1 MYSTCLFCKL
11 PLGRNEIL
19 EEFPV
24 GRRVAF
30 DGGRGR
36 LWVVCR
42 ACERWNLSPLEERW
56 EVIEE
61 CERLYSGT
69 RLRVSTENIG
79 LARCSEGLELVR
91 IGSPQRPEMAA
102 WRYGDQFGRRRKR
115 AMWTSG
121 LALGAFGLVVAGG
134 AAVGV
139 GVMAFGGMYGGIVD
153 RIIKGDPKKVVATV
167 PGEHGEPL
175 PVRRKDAERM
185 KLIRMGGPGAGGEW
199 RLEVTVKK
207 LELVYAGDAAVRAA
221 AGILPGMNRYGG
233 TRKHVEGAVG
243 FLERSGGVEAT
254 FREAAAVAVGKK
266 GKVDK
271 LPYEVR
277 LAMEMAAHEEAE
289 RRALEGEL
297 AELERSWKEAE
308 EIAEIS
314 DNLLMPSSVDDWI
327 RRIRGA

>member
-42 ACERWNLSPLEERW
+42 SCERWNLSPLEERW

-61 CERLYSGT
+61 CERLYGGT

-79 LARCSEGLELVR
+79 LARFSEGLELVR

-115 AMWTSG
+115 AMMTAG
-121 LALGAFGLVVAGG
+121 LGLGAFGLVIAGG
-134 AAVGV
+134 AAAGISIA
-139 GVMAFGGMYGGIVD
+139 AFGGMYGGIVD
-153 RIIKGDPKKVVATV
+153 RIVKGDPKKVITTV
-167 PGEHGEPL
+167 RGDGGEPL
-175 PVRRKDAERM
+175 EVRRKDAEKMR
-185 KLIRMGGPGAGGEW
+185 LIAPGRGGEW
-199 RLEVTVKK
+199 RLELTLKK
-207 LELVYAGDAAVRAA
+207 HELVYAGDGAVKTA
-221 AGILPGMNRYGG
+221 AGILPAMNRFGG
-233 TRKHVEGAVG
+233 TRKHVQGAVG
-243 FLERSGGVEAT
+243 FLQQSGSVEAT
-254 FREAAAVAVGKK
+254 FREAASVAARKK
-266 GKVDK
+266 GTVEK

-314 DNLLMPSSVDDWI
+314 DSLLMPASVNEWI

>member
-61 CERLYSGT
+61 CERLYGGS
-69 RLRVSTENIG
+69 RLRVSTDNIG
-79 LARCSEGLELVR
+79 LARLSEGLELVR

-115 AMWTSG
+115 AMVTAG
-121 LALGAFGLVVAGG
+121 LGLGAFGLVLAGG
-134 AAVGV
+134 AAAGISIA
-139 GVMAFGGMYGGIVD
+139 AFGGMYAGIVD
-153 RIIKGDPKKVVATV
+153 RIVKGDPKKVLATV
-167 PGEHGEPL
+167 HGEGGEPL
-175 PVRRKDAERM
+175 EVRRKDAERM
-185 KLIRMGGPGAGGEW
+185 RLIAPGAGGEW
-199 RLEVTVKK
+199 RLK
-207 LELVYAGDAAVRAA
+207 LKLEKHELVYEGDNAVRTAA
-221 AGILPGMNRYGG
+221 SVLPAMNRFGG
-233 TRKHVEGAVG
+233 TRKHVQGAVG
-243 FLERSGGVEAT
+243 FLEQSGSVEAT
-254 FREAAAVAVGKK
+254 FRQAASVAARKK
-266 GKVDK
+266 GSVDK

-314 DNLLMPSSVDDWI
+314 DNLLIPSSVDEWI